1 MSLNVSEALFVFL
14 WSSSVKELSAHPSYY
29 RPTLIIIDQSCSNFL
44 SNAFKYDLDYP
55 DVLSHLI
62 PSQMKIKGIQIK
74 LHLQESSL
82 NFLIPFSKIL
92 IIYQWNG
99 KKIFHWG
106 KWNEPSGN
114 SVHFRMFG
122 QKNQKIRVSSLYIL
136 VALVNELKR
145 LKRHFSCFPLFFQ
158 DFVDNSWMG
167 DTCFSWWKFKVT

>member
-1 MSLNVSEALFVFL
+1 M
-14 WSSSVKELSAHPSYY
+14 KELSAHPSYY
-29 RPTLIIIDQSCSNFL
+29 HPTLIIIDQSYSNFL

-74 LHLQESSL
+74 LHLQVSSL
-82 NFLIPFSKIL
+82 NFLIPFPKIL

-99 KKIFHWG
+99 KKFFHWG
-106 KWNEPSGN
+106 KWNDPSGN

-122 QKNQKIRVSSLYIL
+122 QKTQKIRISSPYIL

-145 LKRHFSCFPLFFQ
+145 LKRHFPCFPLFSQ
-158 DFVDNSWMG
+158 DFVDNSRMG
-167 DTCFSWWKFKVT
+167 DTSVSWWKFKIIQIYSP